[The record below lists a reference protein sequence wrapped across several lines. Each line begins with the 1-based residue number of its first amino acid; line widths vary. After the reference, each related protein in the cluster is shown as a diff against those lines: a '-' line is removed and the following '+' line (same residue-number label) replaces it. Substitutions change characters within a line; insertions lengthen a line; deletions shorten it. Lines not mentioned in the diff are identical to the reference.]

1 MNWQGWYFTYY
12 RFHFAF
18 LQEDNLI
25 ENELKIVIQVFDM
38 AFVDVLGR
46 IKGGIIEITLVITR
60 KKKSEEID
68 GEIIL
73 LYNYAVQCTHRLFDK
88 RSEGNWALILQFDIC
103 QGKQNCNFSG

>member
-1 MNWQGWYFTYY
+1 M
-12 RFHFAF
+12 
-18 LQEDNLI
+18 QEDNLI

-60 KKKSEEID
+60 KKTSEEID

-73 LYNYAVQCTHRLFDK
+73 LYNYAVQCTHRLFEPL
-88 RSEGNWALILQFDIC
+88 SYSLTFVC